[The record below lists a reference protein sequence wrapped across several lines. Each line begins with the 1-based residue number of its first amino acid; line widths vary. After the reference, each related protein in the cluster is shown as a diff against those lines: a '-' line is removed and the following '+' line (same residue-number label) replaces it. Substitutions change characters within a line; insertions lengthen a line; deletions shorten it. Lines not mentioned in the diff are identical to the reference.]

1 MKLKKFLIP
10 FLLCSL
16 FCFIPKTYA
25 FTVDNTSFDNPI
37 GYYKNLNNKIY
48 DVANGIN
55 QFKYYSTGD
64 YIDYIVRLTAVN
76 PTSVS
81 SGQLLLYV
89 NVCYTE
95 SNYHMLQKLNYIDN
109 SIGVVSELENI
120 ANNMNS
126 TKGSCQTGDG
136 SGYLFTGVW
145 SMSYILERNQDNG
158 YSFLDSNIYFTST
171 RTLNYATTFKFNN
184 IYVTDYDENVVQN
197 LKQQQIT
204 SATNTYLQEQIQQ
217 QQQTNEKLD
226 DIYETI
232 TDPNLDTG
240 TLENSA
246 GWLPPGPVD
255 SILNLPLSLYQNL
268 LETLQTGQRSCPAL
282 NINLPYVDEVLS
294 IPCLS
299 DIFNRIDGLN
309 VFWTWVGIIAGA
321 FILFNYLIN
330 LYKWVDATL
339 TLRENNHFGGY

>member
-1 MKLKKFLIP
+1 MNFLKKILFL
-10 FLLCSL
+10 FLLISVY
-16 FCFIPKTYA
+16 CFIPKTYA

-55 QFKYYSTGD
+55 QFKYYSSGD

-76 PTSVS
+76 SSNVA

-89 NVCYTE
+89 NVCFTE

-126 TKGSCQTGDG
+126 TLGSCKTGDG
-136 SGYLFTGVW
+136 RGYLYTGVW
-145 SMSYILERNQDNG
+145 SMSYILQRDTSNG
-158 YSFLDSNIYFTST
+158 YSFLDSNIYFTSN

-204 SATNTYLQEQIQQ
+204 SATNTYLQQQIQQ

-226 DIYETI
+226 DLNQNITNDDISGSQNTANGFFDNFTSNDYGLSSIITIPLTSIQKITNSTCIPLRLPIPFVNKTIDLPCMYDIYNNVPI
-232 TDPNLDTG
+232 ILNIWQVVSFGLISYAIIVDIFAMVKKFKDPNDDK
-240 TLENSA
+240 LEVMD
-246 GWLPPGPVD
+246 L
-255 SILNLPLSLYQNL
+255 
-268 LETLQTGQRSCPAL
+268 
-282 NINLPYVDEVLS
+282 
-294 IPCLS
+294 
-299 DIFNRIDGLN
+299 
-309 VFWTWVGIIAGA
+309 
-321 FILFNYLIN
+321 
-330 LYKWVDATL
+330 
-339 TLRENNHFGGY
+339 